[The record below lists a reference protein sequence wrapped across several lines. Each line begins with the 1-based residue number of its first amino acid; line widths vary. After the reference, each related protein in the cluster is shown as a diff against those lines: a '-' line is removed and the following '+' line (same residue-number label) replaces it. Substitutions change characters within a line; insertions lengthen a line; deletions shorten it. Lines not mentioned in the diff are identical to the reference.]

1 MKIHKPRLPF
11 KILFFLIF
19 FIVFASGCKHSKNEV
34 VVYNTVDNV
43 FSEPILQDFE
53 KKTGIKVRAVFDTE
67 ETKSTGILNR
77 IIAESDHPQC
87 DVFWSGDP
95 IRAQVLKRRNLL
107 AIYKSPAIEDIDKQ
121 FLDPDGQ
128 WTGFSARARVLIYN
142 KNLMQQ
148 ELAPHSVFDLTKI
161 QYKGKVAIGNPLF
174 GTTSFHIAA
183 IFSVLGDEAGK
194 LFMENLKAN
203 GIVIAAGNGDVKKMV
218 LNGEI
223 PCGLTDTDDA
233 FGALESGAP
242 IGIIYL
248 DQDSLGTLIMP
259 NTLSLIKNSPNQ
271 ENGKKLIDFLLSRE
285 TEARLAVSC
294 AQMPLHSAVKTPD
307 CLPSVQSI
315 KAMNIDYSTAA
326 IKLEEIQL
334 FLKKWIEN

>member
-1 MKIHKPRLPF
+1 MKIHKLRLPF
-11 KILFFLIF
+11 KILPFLIF
-19 FIVFASGCKHSKNEV
+19 FIVFATGCKHNTNEV

-53 KKTGIKVRAVFDTE
+53 KKTGIKVRSVFDTE

-77 IIAESDHPQC
+77 IIAETDHPQC

-95 IRAQVLKRRNLL
+95 VRAQVLKRRNLL
-107 AIYKSPAIEDIDKQ
+107 DVYKSLVIDDINKQ
-121 FLDPDGQ
+121 FLDPEGQ
-128 WTGFSARARVLIYN
+128 WIGFSARARVLIYN
-142 KNLMQQ
+142 KNLMQKDSV
-148 ELAPHSVFDLTKI
+148 PHSFFDLTKA
-161 QYKGKVAIGNPLF
+161 QYHGKVAIGNPLF
-174 GTTSFHIAA
+174 GTTSFQIAA
-183 IFSVLGDEAGK
+183 MFSILGDEAGK
-194 LFMENLKAN
+194 KLMTKLKSN

-218 LNGEI
+218 ATGEI

-233 FGALESGAP
+233 FGAQESGAS
-242 IGIIYL
+242 IGIVYL

-271 ENGKKLIDFLLSRE
+271 ENGKKLIDYLLSRE

-294 AQMPLHSAVKTPD
+294 AQMPLHSGVKTPNYV
-307 CLPSVQSI
+307 PSLQNI
-315 KAMNIDYSTAA
+315 KAMNVDYSKAA
-326 IKLEEIQL
+326 LKLEEIQL